1 MGSWNELIEELGR
14 QPTDEAKN
22 QWLLSRQTE
31 TLCEIGRLRGDTN
44 VIFYASAW
52 LQKPTAPPVTTQL
65 TSEEL
70 NGFMSVVHGIECN
83 RGLTLLLHT
92 PGGQLSAVETVAAY
106 LHSKFSSME
115 VIVPT
120 YAMSAGTMLCLAANR
135 VVMGRQSQ
143 LGPTDPQM
151 VVGPG
156 QMVSACAIVDQFE
169 KAKTEIA
176 NDLRM
181 AHLWAPILQSLGPA
195 LLLEAKRVL
204 DYAESMVARWLQ
216 AHMFKDQQDPTS
228 DAKRVASYFRG
239 SEHKSHGRR
248 IDRDEARG
256 QGVIVE
262 DLEANQALQDAVLT
276 AYHLATILMDNSP
289 ASKILLNHKGTMW
302 VKNLG
307 PVVVQRPARP

>member
-14 QPTDEAKN
+14 QRDDQAKS
-22 QWLLSRQTE
+22 QWLCGKQQEALRQ
-31 TLCEIGRLRGDTN
+31 ISHIQGGAN

-70 NGFMSVVHGIECN
+70 NGFMSVVRGLEWDK
-83 RGLTLLLHT
+83 GLTLLLHT

-106 LHSKFSSME
+106 LHSKFPSIE

-135 VVMGRQSQ
+135 VIMGRQSQ

-156 QMVSACAIVDQFE
+156 QMVSACAIVDQFDRAKADIE
-169 KAKTEIA
+169 K
-176 NDLRM
+176 DLRM

-195 LLLEAKRVL
+195 LLQEANRVL
-204 DYAESMVARWLQ
+204 DYAETMVARWLES
-216 AHMFKDQQDPTS
+216 HMFKDQSDPAS
-228 DAKRVASYFRG
+228 MARKVASYFRG

-248 IDRDEARG
+248 IDRDEARD
-256 QGVIVE
+256 QGVIVD
-262 DLEANQALQDAVLT
+262 DLEADQSLQDAVLT
-276 AYHLATILMDNSP
+276 AYHVATITMEKSP
-289 ASKILLNHKGTMW
+289 ASKILISHKGTMW

-307 PVVVQRPARP
+307 PVIVQKSASS

>member
-1 MGSWNELIEELGR
+1 MGSWNELVEELGQQQDDRAKAEWLCRKQKEALR
-14 QPTDEAKN
+14 QIS
-22 QWLLSRQTE
+22 Q
-31 TLCEIGRLRGDTN
+31 IRGSTN

-70 NGFMSVVHGIECN
+70 NGFMSVVRGLDWN
-83 RGLTLLLHT
+83 KGLTLLLHT

-106 LHSKFSSME
+106 LHSKFPCIE

-151 VVGPG
+151 VVGPS

-169 KAKTEIA
+169 RAKADIEK
-176 NDLRM
+176 DLRM

-195 LLLEAKRVL
+195 LLQEANRVL
-204 DYAESMVARWLQ
+204 DYAETMVARWLQ
-216 AHMFKDQQDPTS
+216 SHMFKDMQDAGS
-228 DAKRVASYFRG
+228 IAKKVASYFRG

-248 IDRDEARG
+248 IDREEARS
-256 QGVIVE
+256 QGVVVE
-262 DLEANQALQDAVLT
+262 DLEADQTLQDAVLT
-276 AYHLATILMDNSP
+276 AYHLATITMENSP
-289 ASKILLNHKGTMW
+289 ASNILLSHQGTMW

-307 PVVVQRPARP
+307 PVIVQKPI